1 MTKEKFE
8 IDLTSFKKFKGP
20 KELYEITGVDC
31 SYNDQSKK
39 GLLLKLKVYK
49 IVKFREFEIF
59 LIFFAR
65 KNFRESAFKEFFAEL
80 TFANLTKIRENRESS
95 LPRKFV
101 PLKYAT
107 VFSVDIRNQKYSNI
121 DSQ

>member
-49 IVKFREFEIF
+49 SQC
-59 LIFFAR
+59 LDYGDLFF
-65 KNFRESAFKEFFAEL
+65 
-80 TFANLTKIRENRESS
+80 
-95 LPRKFV
+95 FV
-101 PLKYAT
+101 L
-107 VFSVDIRNQKYSNI
+107 
-121 DSQ
+121 